1 MAVWRFLE
9 WMINGPFG
17 QAIRSKLAGRIGIG
31 AFFGVF
37 LGTFPLALLTG
48 GDLIPAA
55 CISGG
60 VGAVVGFFYHR
71 GYRDAEKY
79 WAEQQ
84 RLHQEFLD
92 DVRRRQHQEEDDLK
106 PPQREFGQ
114 LEVHPFD
121 GPNGRLEPGDRVRVR
136 LPRSEDALLRP
147 DHMDGRY
154 MGTQLVD
161 GNRHLFLEIA
171 ATDKGSYG
179 TIIPIEDADRL
190 TTIAHDGE

>member
-1 MAVWRFLE
+1 
-9 WMINGPFG
+9 MINGPFG
-17 QAIRSKLAGRIGIG
+17 QAIRSRVAGRIGIG

-37 LGTFPLALLTG
+37 LGTFPLALVTG

-55 CISGG
+55 WISAG
-60 VGAVVGFFYHR
+60 VGAVVGIFYHR

-84 RLHQEFLD
+84 RLHQEFLE
-92 DVRRRQHQEEDDLK
+92 DVRRREHQKDDDLNSR
-106 PPQREFGQ
+106 QRELGQ
-114 LEVHPFD
+114 LEVLPFD
-121 GPNGRLEPGDRVRVR
+121 GPNGRLEPGDRVRVQ

-161 GNRHLFLEIA
+161 GHRHLFLEIA

-190 TTIAHDGE
+190 TTIAPDDQG